1 MTEFTSGAILEE
13 RCEETAENLNEKD
26 VKNLIE
32 KVNTTLWSLIH
43 SLFPVQKLMGY
54 ALMT

>member
-43 SLFPVQKLMGY
+43 SLFPV
-54 ALMT
+54 